1 MNNTN
6 VDKEAQ
12 NNINENRQPQQP
24 VIIQN
29 NISESNGIWTAWFV
43 LALLGLFLSWI
54 PIIWRIL
61 WFLWLVFSSIWIF
74 KKPKWLA
81 MAWLI
86 ISLIDIIVLVVV
98 IWWMSAIIHSATYMW
113 VS

>member
-29 NISESNGIWTAWFV
+29 NISESNGI
-43 LALLGLFLSWI
+43 
-54 PIIWRIL
+54 
-61 WFLWLVFSSIWIF
+61 
-74 KKPKWLA
+74 
-81 MAWLI
+81 
-86 ISLIDIIVLVVV
+86 
-98 IWWMSAIIHSATYMW
+98 
-113 VS
+113 